1 MMDWKMPAL
10 LSLLFLAAAAAPP
23 DDCGAGADNGQALPI
38 PLDLAG
44 RPNASSGLSG
54 QTFGGLP
61 SSESGNGCRSPLTS
75 SAQPTTLRS
84 ESGDVLHGLPM
95 PDILRPMDEPKRAPE
110 FR

>member
-1 MMDWKMPAL
+1 MDWKTPAL

-23 DDCGAGADNGQALPI
+23 DDCLSASVSGQSLPI

-44 RPNASSGLSG
+44 RPNAASGLAG
-54 QTFGGLP
+54 QAFAVLP
-61 SSESGNGCRSPLTS
+61 GSDGDAGCRSPLPS
-75 SAQPTTLRS
+75 NAQSTTLRS
-84 ESGDVLHGLPM
+84 ETGDVLHGLPL